1 MTKTQTATD
10 TTTINQP
17 AFIAW
22 QVTERGEKTHWHKV
36 GASWQHKD
44 GKGMTLALDVLP
56 LKGRIVL
63 REPSDKDREE
73 RR

>member
-1 MTKTQTATD
+1 MTKTQT
-10 TTTINQP
+10 TTETATINQP

-22 QVTERGEKTHWHKV
+22 QVTERGEKTYWHKI

-56 LKGRIVL
+56 LKGRVVL
-63 REPSDKDREE
+63 RQPDDNDREE